1 MTSFPRQDYASLT
14 RYDPERS
21 PVDVDLSDNTN
32 LWGTHPAALQRIQNA
47 STEDLARYPELY
59 ADSLREAVAQ
69 RFGIDAEAVTTGA
82 GSDDVLDSAYRA
94 VWGPGTGV
102 SYPAPTFSMVGTFA
116 TMNGLE
122 ARPVDWA
129 EALADPGRLLDGD
142 PALVYI
148 CRPNNPTG
156 ALAPREWVEAVLDEG
171 GATGPLVIVDEAYA
185 DFAGESL
192 IEIAPSHPRLV
203 VARTLSKAYGLAGL
217 RCGFAVARP
226 DVILEIDKSRGPYKV
241 SRLAIEAAAA
251 AVRDEEGWMRQTVAE
266 AIGARRRLERELG
279 LRGLTPLESHANFV
293 LMPAPSG
300 DAGADAGALRASGV
314 GVRPFRDVPG
324 LGDALRVTV
333 GPLGMTARFLA
344 ALDERLRSVGGT
356 TMAGGSTGRGSD
368 DSDSRP
374 VGEPGR

>member
-1 MTSFPRQDYASLT
+1 MTPFPRQDYAALT

-21 PVDVDLSDNTN
+21 RVDVDLSDNTN
-32 LWGTHPAALQRIQNA
+32 LWGTHPAALRRIQNA
-47 STEDLARYPELY
+47 SAEDLARYPELY
-59 ADSLREAVAQ
+59 ADSLRDAVAQ
-69 RFGIDAEAVTTGA
+69 RFGVDPEAVTTGA

-94 VWGPGTGV
+94 AWGPGTGV

-122 ARPVDWA
+122 ARPVDWD
-129 EALADPGRLLDGD
+129 EALTDPARLLQGS

-171 GATGPLVIVDEAYA
+171 GPEGPLVIVDEAYA
-185 DFAGESL
+185 DFAGDSL
-192 IEIAPSHPRLV
+192 IGMAPTHPRLL

-217 RCGFAVARP
+217 RCGFAVGRP

-266 AIGARRRLERELG
+266 AISARHRLVRELG
-279 LRGLTPLESHANFV
+279 LRGLTPLESHTNFV

-300 DAGADAGALRASGV
+300 SAGADADALRASGV

-344 ALDERLRSVGGT
+344 ALDERLRGLGMET
-356 TMAGGSTGRGSD
+356 FAGGSTGPGTGESG
-368 DSDSRP
+368 SRP
-374 VGEPGR
+374 AGENGR